1 MNFNI
6 DKTVKNF
13 IQKNGVIYNSDM
25 TELIKILPECEF
37 DNCKFVVPSSVK
49 LVHSKAFDDC
59 NIEEIDFG
67 NAEIIDEGACFNCQK
82 LKNVNFGTAVK
93 ISPKALSFCESV
105 ENITVSETNRK
116 YKSIDGVLFNGT
128 VLLHTFPCG
137 RKGSYVVPDGTTEI
151 ADCAFYFSQLSEITF
166 SDTLTTIGDLAF
178 ENSMLKI
185 INFSSTPLKIGYR
198 TFACCEYLT
207 EITLA
212 DNSIVAD
219 YAFIICSSLKKVNYN
234 PDNVTIVKNAF
245 KHTPFYDSVYEG
257 LTVTDISDL
266 NIGNVDEMSTEEL
279 EKLFSRIDGT
289 PCKIITLENAD
300 EFLSDIKVTPNG
312 TMLFPQ
318 DD

>member
-1 MNFNI
+1 M
-6 DKTVKNF
+6 KTEIVR
-13 IQKNGVIYNSDM
+13 NGAVYNKDM

-49 LVHSKAFDDC
+49 LVHRKAFEDC

-67 NAEIIDEGACFNCQK
+67 NTEIIDEGACFNCQK

-105 ENITVSETNRK
+105 ENITVSETKRK

-128 VLLHTFPCG
+128 VLHTFPCS
-137 RKGSYVVPDGTTEI
+137 RKGNYIVPDGTTEI

-166 SDTLTTIGDLAF
+166 PDTLTTIGDLAF
-178 ENSMLKI
+178 ENSMLKR

-212 DNSIVAD
+212 DNSVVD
-219 YAFIICSSLKKVNYN
+219 DCAFIICSSLERINYN
-234 PDNVTIVKNAF
+234 QQNVKIGKNAF
-245 KHTPFYDSVYEG
+245 QHTPFHNSFYEG

-289 PCKIITLENAD
+289 PCKIITLENAN

-318 DD
+318 GN